1 MVNQAP
7 ADLTRINLNLYT
19 TDLEFLKLKL
29 GYGWT
34 IQIRELVREYT
45 LQLRIELKTGPK
57 P

>member
-7 ADLTRINLNLYT
+7 EDLTRLNLNLYT
-19 TDLEFLKLKL
+19 TVLEFLKLKL